1 MKGTTMFT
9 RIKLLPILIAF
20 AVVGFGFK
28 VNNVVI
34 GFTNIAPA
42 EAAIAPAQGQDQQ
55 DPNTGQD
62 QDPKTSQ
69 QDQTENTPTREVQ
82 DPLTMTQTELEV
94 LQDLAARR
102 MKLDEREGQL
112 DMREKLLLATE
123 GRIDTKINK
132 LQKLEGDIQ
141 TLITIYQDQE
151 NEQIKSLVKV
161 YETMKPK
168 DAAKIMSIL
177 DIDIQVQVA
186 LRMKSKNIALV
197 MAKMDPQVAKSLTVE
212 LATRASLPKVDSP

>member
-1 MKGTTMFT
+1 MFT

-34 GFTNIAPA
+34 GFANITPA
-42 EAAIAPAQGQDQQ
+42 EAAIAPVQDQGQQ
-55 DPNTGQD
+55 DPNMAQAQGQ
-62 QDPKTSQ
+62 QTTQ
-69 QDQTENTPTREVQ
+69 QDQEEDTPTREIP
-82 DPLTMTQTELEV
+82 DPLTMTATELEV

-102 MKLDEREGQL
+102 IKLNEREGQL

-123 GRIDTKINK
+123 GRIDTKINR

-141 TLITIYQDQE
+141 NLITIYQDQE
-151 NEQIKSLVKV
+151 NEQIKNLVKV

-186 LRMKSKNIALV
+186 LRMKSKSIALV

-212 LATRASLPKVDSP
+212 LATRASLPKIDSP